1 MSIWG
6 MIKSNT
12 FRFQIRKDVH
22 FLNKLFNVLY
32 SLLGC
37 LTLFISIYFFQHAT
51 QNKMTL
57 IFAIFYLFLSLCLF
71 IYLFFSNKSDKE
83 FEEKIASPKK
93 EKTVKATR
101 SAAHITKKVKK
112 KIPVPKAISP
122 FFMKKEVAVS
132 QMKKSEDSVK
142 ETNFYELSTP
152 LIFTS
157 FVERVSCNESNYYKG
172 IDKIIK
178 DTCQYFNINYAT
190 VASHDIREIFNM
202 HIQLRSFYTT
212 SDVRLHK
219 KTNQKTNKIEIEVLL
234 FEKPIGFLAADKV
247 KFLLPYLSKETTPTV
262 KASLIGGPYKV
273 YDAKK
278 QIMNTEYKDFQVQVI
293 VEIHRAPKAIFA
305 K

>member
-1 MSIWG
+1 M
-6 MIKSNT
+6 
-12 FRFQIRKDVH
+12 
-22 FLNKLFNVLY
+22 NKLFNVLY
-32 SLLGC
+32 GLLGC
-37 LTLFISIYFFQHAT
+37 LTLFISIYFFQHAA
-51 QNKMTL
+51 QNKLTL
-57 IFAIFYLFLSLCLF
+57 VFAIFYLFLSLCLF

-83 FEEKIASPKK
+83 SEEKITTPPK

-101 SAAHITKKVKK
+101 SAAHITKKIKK
-112 KIPVPKAISP
+112 KMPVPKAISP
-122 FFMKKEVAVS
+122 FFTKKEVAAS
-132 QMKKSEDSVK
+132 QIKKSQDSVK
-142 ETNFYELSTP
+142 KQNFYELSTP

-212 SDVRLHK
+212 SDVKLQK
-219 KTNQKTNKIEIEVLL
+219 KRHQKTGKMEIEVLL
-234 FEKPIGFLAADKV
+234 FDKPIGFLAADKV
-247 KFLLPYLSKETTPTV
+247 KFLLPYLSKETIPTV

-293 VEIHRAPKAIFA
+293 VEISRAPKAIFS

>member
-1 MSIWG
+1 
-6 MIKSNT
+6 
-12 FRFQIRKDVH
+12 
-22 FLNKLFNVLY
+22 
-32 SLLGC
+32 
-37 LTLFISIYFFQHAT
+37 
-51 QNKMTL
+51 MTL
-57 IFAIFYLFLSLCLF
+57 VFAIFYLFLSLCLF
-71 IYLFFSNKSDKE
+71 IYLFFSNKSDKKS
-83 FEEKIASPKK
+83 EEKITPPQK
-93 EKTVKATR
+93 EKTVNVTR
-101 SAAHITKKVKK
+101 SAAHITKKIKT

-122 FFMKKEVAVS
+122 FFTKKEVAVP
-132 QMKKSEDSVK
+132 QMKKNEESVK
-142 ETNFYELSTP
+142 KTNFYELSTP

-212 SDVRLHK
+212 SDVKLHK
-219 KTNQKTNKIEIEVLL
+219 KRNQKTGKIEIEVLL
-234 FEKPIGFLAADKV
+234 FDKPIGFLAADKV

-293 VEIHRAPKAIFA
+293 IEISRAPKAIFTR
-305 K
+305 